1 MSARPTAPTEKPVG
15 PPVTEVSTGPT
26 VSGDALRAVM
36 IGAAFLFGVL
46 TTNRLVPSLLASLAV
61 GLACAAAVAVRPHA
75 PVPQG
80 VLFVGGAAL
89 LGAETSFDPIVFL
102 LLPLA
107 HLILRSAWWAA
118 RVPRKGAVER
128 SVLVADAHRAVRI
141 QLVCQG
147 LALVGF
153 AASALAP
160 SGALLVLAAAGLVGL
175 VVLVVPRTWWR

>member
-1 MSARPTAPTEKPVG
+1 MSAHPTAPTEKPAG
-15 PPVTEVSTGPT
+15 PPSTEVSTGPT
-26 VSGDALRAVM
+26 LSGDALRAVM
-36 IGAAFLFGVL
+36 IGATFLFGVL
-46 TTNRLVPSLLASLAV
+46 TAIQFVPSLLGSLAV
-61 GLACAAAVAVRPHA
+61 GLAFAAVVAVWPLV

-80 VLFVGGAAL
+80 VLFVGGAML
-89 LGAETSFDPIVFL
+89 LLSGTSFDPIVFL

-107 HLILRSAWWAA
+107 HLILRSSWWAA

-128 SVLVADAHRAVRI
+128 SVLAAEAHRAVRI

-153 AASALAP
+153 TASALEP
-160 SGALLVLAAAGLVGL
+160 SGALLVLAAAALVGL